1 MLQTKKTL
9 GFYTRTVNNGSL
21 LPITSTKGEFTGFQ
35 ASKPVKN
42 QGDVFLGLWRLCL
55 PPKGYH
61 QSSSSLGSNKIRLGS
76 NSGGRAF
83 SVCVFPN
90 SSGIFGDI
98 KKGNQGAVWKMNIK
112 KQDLQFKK

>member
-1 MLQTKKTL
+1 MGVYYLSPQRK
-9 GFYTRTVNNGSL
+9 VS
-21 LPITSTKGEFTGFQ
+21 FTGLKRHQ
-35 ASKPVKN
+35 NHMVKN

-61 QSSSSLGSNKIRLGS
+61 QSSSRLGSNIRLGS

-98 KKGNQGAVWKMNIK
+98 KKGNQGAVWKINIK
-112 KQDLQFKK
+112 KTRPSV